1 MIHYSICIYIYIQM
15 IRIFKSQTLLQNS
28 DHKQHQCLGP
38 AELHRFIDTYQYRIV
53 TYFCVNTLN
62 LKTVALPCWPETFFL
77 ASRDTLPVPHCHP
90 ASFLVYW
97 FCNLFKSGK
106 GPSRNFMTSGLCGIS
121 DGYTMLSY

>member
-1 MIHYSICIYIYIQM
+1 MVNTITYCRNATFADDSLRTVYIYTQM

-97 FCNLFKSGK
+97 FSNQFKSGK
-106 GPSRNFMTSGLCGIS
+106 GPSRNFMTSG
-121 DGYTMLSY
+121 